1 MKSLN
6 CARKTYR
13 NWARHAKT
21 GSCFYENTIE
31 NRPLNIGQGR
41 MKMLTLR
48 GKGVSPGM
56 AQGKAFIYKD
66 VLLRDSELYL
76 IDDSQIDEEKTRI
89 QKAIDDVS
97 KCLTIDAKQ
106 IESKLGRQSADIFL
120 AQKEILQDSHVI
132 NEINRVLETKLINAE
147 QVVRTVFR
155 LLARR
160 FRDLNNEVLRERGD
174 DIDDLSRRLLLSL
187 AGIHAHSLENLP
199 ANTVLVARRLLPSD
213 TVFLSRSSTV
223 GVLAEFAGP
232 AAHAALL
239 ARELG
244 IPCVGGIPDLLETV
258 YTGDVVLVNG
268 ITGAVV
274 INPSRQAL
282 QKHNKAIDEGRKRRE
297 AMAGVNTAQ
306 RRATVDGLEIS
317 IMANVRSRED
327 VELAMQ
333 CGADGIGLFRTE
345 PFFLS
350 TKHLP
355 SDKAFATFLRNSI
368 EPARGRHIDIRLL
381 DIGADKNP
389 IYLHL
394 PPESDPFLGRRG
406 VRVLR
411 AYPELLEAQLR
422 AVLDVSQDFEVGVLI
437 PMVTVQSDVTHVFSR
452 LQQFAAEM
460 GIHKLP
466 RIGAMI
472 ETPAAALSIASLRT
486 HVDFFSI
493 GTNDLTQYTMAAGRE
508 NPLVTE
514 YFIDD
519 HPAILRLIELVVRES
534 GTTPVSIC
542 GELASRVD
550 VIPKLLRSGI
560 RSLSVASSLVPDV
573 KFAVRKIR
581 KEHIMQKETDN
592 KTNHNDFESS
602 GQNKGDNE
610 NTAGR
615 KNAGRGLGRGGGK
628 GRRDGTGGGRGRGGG
643 GRGGRRK

>member
-1 MKSLN
+1 LAKGGTKNGIIDLRTFFISSAALFDRLSVYAGM
-6 CARKTYR
+6 YQR
-13 NWARHAKT
+13 NRMI
-21 GSCFYENTIE
+21 GSCFYENSVGI
-31 NRPLNIGQGR
+31 RPMKNDVGSR
-41 MKMLTLR
+41 KMLTLI

-56 AQGKAFIYKD
+56 AQGEAFVYKD

-76 IDDSQIDEEKTRI
+76 IDDTQIDEEKARI
-89 QKAIDDVS
+89 QKAIDDVR

-106 IESKLGRQSADIFL
+106 IEGKLGKQSADIFR
-120 AQKEILQDSHVI
+120 AQEAILLDSQVVKEMK
-132 NEINRVLETKLINAE
+132 RVLETEMLNAE

-155 LLARR
+155 VLARR
-160 FRDLNNEVLRERGD
+160 FRDLNNDILRERGD

-258 YTGDVVLVNG
+258 HTGDVVLVDG
-268 ITGAVV
+268 TTGSAV
-274 INPSRQAL
+274 INPSRRAL
-282 QKHNKAIDEGRKRRE
+282 QQYNKAFDEARKRR
-297 AMAGVNTAQ
+297 ATMACVNTVE
-306 RRATVDGLEIS
+306 RTATLDRIEVS
-317 IMANVRSRED
+317 VRANVRSRED
-327 VELAMQ
+327 VELAME

-355 SDKAFATFLRNSI
+355 SDKAFATFLRNSL
-368 EPARGRHIDIRLL
+368 EPARGRHIDVRLL

-394 PPESDPFLGRRG
+394 PPEPDPFLGRRG

-411 AYPELLEAQLR
+411 EYPELLEAQLR
-422 AVLDVSQDFEVGVLI
+422 AVLDVSQEFGIGVLI
-437 PMVTVQSDVTHVFSR
+437 PMVTIESDVVYVVSW
-452 LQQFAAEM
+452 LKKIAAEI
-460 GIHKLP
+460 GLRKLP

-472 ETPAAALSIASLRT
+472 ETPAAALSIASLRK

-493 GTNDLTQYTMAAGRE
+493 GSNDLTQYAMAAGRE
-508 NPLVTE
+508 NPLVAK

-519 HPAILRLIELVVRES
+519 HPAILRLIALVVREA

-542 GELASRVD
+542 GELAGRVD
-550 VIPKLLRSGI
+550 VIPKLLRTGI
-560 RSLSVASSLVPDV
+560 RSLSVAAALVPDV
-573 KFAVRKIR
+573 KFAVRTINVEDSEKHSEIS
-581 KEHIMQKETDN
+581 E
-592 KTNHNDFESS
+592 
-602 GQNKGDNE
+602 
-610 NTAGR
+610 
-615 KNAGRGLGRGGGK
+615 
-628 GRRDGTGGGRGRGGG
+628 
-643 GRGGRRK
+643 